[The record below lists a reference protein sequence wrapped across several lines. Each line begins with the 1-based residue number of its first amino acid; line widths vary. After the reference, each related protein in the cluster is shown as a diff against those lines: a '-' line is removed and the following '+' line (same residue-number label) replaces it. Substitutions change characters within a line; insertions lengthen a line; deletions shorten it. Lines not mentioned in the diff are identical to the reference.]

1 VAVRSIQDVPIPGIP
16 FTDMYNFYDNRADNY
31 RAIGLGV
38 SISGIPI
45 PFKYDNPDL
54 VYDFPMEYQNNWTS
68 QAHIAQGIP
77 GVGYLRMTRNHAD
90 TVDGWGTLLTPYGTF
105 EVLRLKSVVDEYDSI
120 YVDSLNIGIPINR
133 NYTIYQWLGK
143 DQKIPLLQITS
154 SLGGVVVDYID
165 SIRVDIDG
173 IVNTP
178 LTANN
183 ELKAFPNPT
192 QDKMQLQ
199 FDLLNGQ
206 NIEIKLI
213 DMQGKEVLM
222 IYSGYKQQGL
232 AKLDINFTEMK
243 IPPGLYFLQ
252 LQSGNASISKKVI
265 FNP

>member
-1 VAVRSIQDVPIPGIP
+1 
-16 FTDMYNFYDNRADNY
+16 
-31 RAIGLGV
+31 
-38 SISGIPI
+38 
-45 PFKYDNPDL
+45 
-54 VYDFPMEYQNNWTS
+54 
-68 QAHIAQGIP
+68 
-77 GVGYLRMTRNHAD
+77 
-90 TVDGWGTLLTPYGTF
+90 
-105 EVLRLKSVVDEYDSI
+105 
-120 YVDSLNIGIPINR
+120 LNIGIPINR